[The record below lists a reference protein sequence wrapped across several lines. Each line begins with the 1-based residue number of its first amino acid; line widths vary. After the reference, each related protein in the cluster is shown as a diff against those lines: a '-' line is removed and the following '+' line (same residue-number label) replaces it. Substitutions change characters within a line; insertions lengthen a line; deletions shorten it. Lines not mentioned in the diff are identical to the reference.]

1 VGIQSM
7 TGFGKAQFQSE
18 NHNLL
23 VEIKSVNNRFIDT
36 RFRIP
41 NEFNQLEIKF
51 KKSISR
57 FFNRGSFD
65 IYINYQTLKSRS
77 SERLD
82 REKIKNLVCEL
93 KVISKELDIK
103 LDISAGNFLKP
114 EFYCHLETDPLEN
127 EKLSSLVDEV
137 FEKALINL
145 NESRQSEGLK
155 LFDIMNVHL
164 KKLRESFSRIE
175 PLEKNY
181 QELVESR
188 LRAKFLNFKTELK
201 LDENRYHQE
210 VIYYLERLDIKEE
223 INRIGGHLTE
233 FDKILDSSGEV
244 GRRLDFL
251 IQELNRETNTLGAKS
266 GLKEISDIVL
276 EMKMELEK
284 MREQVA
290 NLE

>member
-1 VGIQSM
+1 MGIQSM

-18 NHNLL
+18 NYNLL

-93 KVISKELDIK
+93 KEISKELDIK

-114 EFYCHLETDPLEN
+114 EFYRPPETDPLEN
-127 EKLSSLVDEV
+127 ENLPNLVNEV

-164 KKLRESFSRIE
+164 KKLRESFLRIG

-233 FDKILDSSGEV
+233 FDRILDSSGEV

>member
-41 NEFNQLEIKF
+41 GEFNQLEIKF
-51 KKSISR
+51 KKNISR
-57 FFNRGSFD
+57 FFKRGSFD
-65 IYINYQTLKSRS
+65 TYISYQPLQSGS
-77 SERLD
+77 SDRLD
-82 REKIKNLVCEL
+82 KEKIKNLVCEL
-93 KVISKELDIK
+93 KEISKELDVKI
-103 LDISAGNFLKP
+103 DFSAGDFLKP
-114 EFYCHLETDPLEN
+114 EFYRASETDPLEK
-127 EKLSSLVDEV
+127 EKLSILVDEV

-155 LFDIMNVHL
+155 LFEIMNDHL
-164 KKLRESFSRIE
+164 KKLRESFLKIG

-188 LRAKFLNFKTELK
+188 LRAKFLDFKTELK

-233 FDKILDSSGEV
+233 FDRILDSSGEV

-251 IQELNRETNTLGAKS
+251 VQELNRETNTLGAKS

>member
-1 VGIQSM
+1 MGIQSM

-18 NHNLL
+18 DHNLL
-23 VEIKSVNNRFIDT
+23 IEIKSVNNRFIDT

-41 NEFNQLEIKF
+41 GEFNQLEIKF
-51 KKSISR
+51 KKSINR
-57 FFNRGSFD
+57 FFKRGSFD
-65 IYINYQTLKSRS
+65 IYINYKPLQNKSTYC
-77 SERLD
+77 LD
-82 REKIKNLVCEL
+82 KEKIKNLVCQL
-93 KVISKELDIK
+93 KQISIELDLK
-103 LDISAGNFLKP
+103 LDLSAGDFLKP
-114 EFYCHLETDPLEN
+114 EFFQNLEINSSEKD
-127 EKLSSLVDEV
+127 KLSSLVDEV

-145 NESRQSEGLK
+145 NDSRLSEGLK
-155 LFDIMNVHL
+155 LLQIMSDHL
-164 KKLRESFSRIE
+164 KKLRESFQKIR
-175 PLEKNY
+175 PLERNY

-188 LRAKFLNFKTELK
+188 LRAKFLDFKTELK

-223 INRIGGHLTE
+223 INRIEGHLTE
-233 FDKILDSSGEV
+233 FERILDSSGEV

-251 IQELNRETNTLGAKS
+251 IQELTRETNTLGAKA
-266 GLKEISDIVL
+266 GLKEISDCVL